1 MTQIPPCFPS
11 KKKKNPPR
19 LSQKELNNIV
29 IIKKQQQQQQQQ
41 QCYHGFCNR
50 LQRAPLASTQA
61 VDAVAL
67 VQSTMFSI
75 QVSLCY

>member
-11 KKKKNPPR
+11 KKKKKNPPR

-29 IIKKQQQQQQQQ
+29 IIKKQQQQQQ
-41 QCYHGFCNR
+41 CYYGFCNR

-67 VQSTMFSI
+67 VQSTMCSI

>member
-11 KKKKNPPR
+11 KKKHPPR

-29 IIKKQQQQQQQQ
+29 IIKKQQQQQQQ
-41 QCYHGFCNR
+41 CYYGFCNR

-67 VQSTMFSI
+67 VQSTMCSI